1 MTRMASISI
10 LRTIRHALSRP
21 VVSGQKGVV
30 LIAVLWIC
38 SLIMWFALQIS
49 AETRIQS
56 EEQIHSIRK
65 SQALHIAIGGCYE
78 ALARIGQTSA
88 FGDDQSDS
96 NWKPDGKLHL
106 IEYRTGFALVK
117 IELEELKVN
126 VNKASQIQL
135 KQILE
140 KAGAEETASEQY
152 ADLIMDFI
160 DQDDT
165 PRLRGGEKTYYKEL
179 GLNYVPFNGPLTSLD
194 QLLLIP
200 GMTDQLFYGY
210 GRTSDQQ
217 MQDLPEIFKDFLIPD
232 KYSLFSMLTIYG
244 NNVKPPLDDDE
255 QGPDPRLAWKSGG
268 VYRILAFGKSAN
280 GPPTMAMWLTVRFTP
295 GGQNP
300 YRVLSRKV
308 L

>member
-1 MTRMASISI
+1 M
-10 LRTIRHALSRP
+10 P
-21 VVSGQKGVV
+21 VTSGQAGVV
-30 LIAVLWIC
+30 LLAVLWIC

-49 AETRIQS
+49 AETRIQG

-78 ALARIGQTSA
+78 ALARLGQSSA
-88 FGDDQSDS
+88 FGDENPDL
-96 NWKPDGKLHL
+96 NWKPDGKLHV

-117 IELEELKVN
+117 IELEDIKVN
-126 VNKASQIQL
+126 VNKAAMGGQVQL

-140 KAGAEETASEQY
+140 KAGADEAATDQF

-165 PRLRGGEKTYYKEL
+165 PRLHGGEKAYYKEL
-179 GLNYVPFNGPLTSLD
+179 GLNYIPFNGPLTSID

-200 GMTDQLFYGY
+200 GMTEQLFYGY
-210 GRTSDQQ
+210 GRKTEQQ
-217 MQDLPEIFKDFLIPD
+217 VQDLPEISKDFLIPD
-232 KYSLFSMLTIYG
+232 KNSLFNMLTVYG
-244 NNVKPPLDDDE
+244 NNINPPPDE
-255 QGPDPRLAWKSGG
+255 EEETADPRLAWKAGG
-268 VYRILAFGKSAN
+268 VYRILSFGKSAN
-280 GPPTMAMWLTVRFTP
+280 GPPTMAMWLTVRFVP

-300 YRVLSRKV
+300 YKVLSRKV